1 MLKASII
8 FFCLGLLSIFLGAT
22 QVAGLSIEIGR
33 MLLGVFLILTAVSF
47 VVSMVSGKKTHLA
60 SILGIALL
68 LGFSVSVSRAD
79 ETVGSKVT
87 EAANDS
93 KRAVKKSYRKVKD
106 ETCSMVKGK
115 MECAADKVKH
125 SIQNGTDT
133 IEDAVE

>member
-33 MLLGVFLILTAVSF
+33 MLLGVFLILTAISFLVS
-47 VVSMVSGKKTHLA
+47 VVSGKRSTLA
-60 SILGIALL
+60 SLGLVFL